1 MILCYALSNIK
12 NVLVILRH
20 EGSHTSWI
28 LRNIFRLRTYTPRL
42 RSFATLRMTAYSTC
56 RLLNNCMLFIL
67 KLSMGLNLNLNLNLN
82 LSLNLSL
89 NNYIFLLYC
98 PPTENKAFV
107 ICPKEQYLTHSI
119 NCSKIFSFRIE
130 HCCSFFNATAPF
142 PSLRFHKFCTV

>member
-67 KLSMGLNLNLNLNLN
+67 KLSMGLYLRLK
-82 LSLNLSL
+82 LSL